1 MNRSNNPQMYIEDN
15 YNELGDN
22 MKKLAEI
29 LICKYLER
37 NV

>member
-1 MNRSNNPQMYIEDN
+1 MKHSNNHPRYIEDD